1 MEPVFTQSSPA
12 VDIPY
17 SDAVFN
23 EQVRLLYAGNR
34 TVLTGS
40 IGISLATVGVL
51 WPQVPHAHLFAWACL
66 SLLIA
71 GLRALLARRFRATRL
86 DATNAWRWADAF
98 VIGALLNGIAWSCVP
113 IVFFLPAEP
122 LYVLF
127 ICCLYAGYVSGSVAS
142 TAVYF
147 PAFLAFSAPVTLAF
161 AGRAFFE
168 QHPMYSA
175 IGIMVLFYAAA
186 SYVFARNHN
195 RTIAQAIRLRFENIE
210 LLEDLRHQRDA
221 AEQAVAAKDKF
232 LAAASHDL
240 RQPLHAIGLF
250 ADSLES
256 AITQPGPRA
265 LVTKIRESTDA
276 LAAQFHGILDLSS
289 LDANAVEHRP
299 RHVDLAPV
307 LQRLIAEFERS
318 AREKNLELALH
329 CATSVIAFVD
339 VTLFDRIVR
348 NLVENALR
356 YTARGGITVTVDHG
370 TNATLRVDISDTGCG
385 IPRAEQEAIFTEYHQ
400 LANPERDR
408 RKGFGLG
415 LAIVR
420 RLCRLTDIALT
431 LQSEPNRG
439 STFSLTLSA
448 GDRSLLK
455 AEPDRVQ
462 VGAPRDVRIVVVD
475 DDPAILH
482 GTRDLLTRWGC
493 DCIAISDPDAAMAAM
508 NARDFTPELIIVD
521 YRLGQGVNG
530 LDVIEAI
537 RQEYNEDLPALLIT
551 GETSTANLAAAK
563 ASGFPILHKPVKP
576 GELRTALHVLTNH
589 ARDAS

>member
-1 MEPVFTQSSPA
+1 MEPVSTHNSPA
-12 VDIPY
+12 VDIPDG
-17 SDAVFN
+17 DAVFH

-34 TVLTGS
+34 TVLAGS
-40 IGISLATVGVL
+40 IGISFATVGVL
-51 WPQVPHAHLFAWACL
+51 WAQVQHNHLIAWACL

-71 GLRALLARRFRATRL
+71 GLRAVLARRFRKTRL
-86 DATNAWRWADAF
+86 GATNARHWADAF
-98 VIGALLNGIAWSCVP
+98 VVGALLNGIAWSCVP
-113 IVFFLPAEP
+113 LAFFLPAEP

-147 PAFLAFSAPVTLAF
+147 PAFLAFATPVTLAF

-168 QHPMYSA
+168 PHPMYSA
-175 IGIMVLFYAAA
+175 IGVMVLFYAAA

-195 RTIAQAIRLRFENIE
+195 RTLAQAIRLRFENIE

-250 ADSLES
+250 ADSLE
-256 AITQPGPRA
+256 AAVTQPGPRA

-289 LDANAVEHRP
+289 LDANAVEHHP

-307 LQRLIAEFERS
+307 LQRLVAEFERS
-318 AREKNLELALH
+318 AREKNLALSLH
-329 CATSVIAFVD
+329 CPAAAIAFVD

-348 NLVENALR
+348 NLIENALR
-356 YTARGGITVTVDHG
+356 YTDRGGITVTVDHA
-370 TNATLRVDISDTGCG
+370 TNATLRVDVTDTGRG
-385 IPRAEQEAIFTEYHQ
+385 IPRREQEAIFTEYHQ
-400 LANPERDR
+400 LGNPERDR

-420 RLCRLTDIALT
+420 RLCRLSDIVLT
-431 LQSEPNRG
+431 LRSEPDQG
-439 STFSLTLSA
+439 SMFSLTLAA
-448 GDRSLLK
+448 GDRAQLK

-462 VGAPRDVRIVVVD
+462 ASASSDLRIVVVD
-475 DDPAILH
+475 DDPAILQ

-493 DCIAISDPDAAMAAM
+493 DCVAAPDQDAAMAAM
-508 NARDFTPELIIVD
+508 SAGDFTPELIIVD
-521 YRLGQGVNG
+521 YRLGQGTNG
-530 LDVIEAI
+530 LDVIDAI
-537 RQEYNEDLPALLIT
+537 RQEFNEDLPALLIT

-576 GELRTALHVLTNH
+576 GELRTALHVLTSH